1 MANIQQSNAVDVD
14 TFYKSRIDNF
24 QIERDIFNNYISTI
38 TPNKGELHVLDWEYR
53 SGIESAA
60 SAVAEREK
68 ITSDLKKVTREIMN
82 KKSELNA
89 LRNQQEYRIAQIQRL
104 SELSQPVQRDTTYV
118 FKDRYA
124 SRANINMYSGV
135 TITDGHI
142 DIDAVSVS
150 SDETRTNTGETDHG
164 SNHGSNHGSGS
175 GRRFAKSP
183 KKSAATGSR
192 NIIKSLRT
200 GEVMMLEAR
209 LEEETRILNT
219 SIEELDMALKEV
231 KIGTKALDKVV
242 MKSLDS
248 CRSEAA
254 ELIKE
259 VDKLDHQGYLSV
271 SELLNLRLKIMIAQ
285 REEVEELSQLRS
297 DKEFFSARE
306 TQMREQLISDM
317 SLMKRR
323 LKAEATNSTKDFHS
337 QSIQLDASLIKLH
350 KKLDFLQTEKI
361 KQAKTGTDDATEKLK
376 ELVLKAEG
384 RFNRLRSRWN
394 LESEGYRAETNQL
407 RKKLASL
414 EAEYEKRK
422 NTLNT
427 I

>member
-1 MANIQQSNAVDVD
+1 
-14 TFYKSRIDNF
+14 
-24 QIERDIFNNYISTI
+24 
-38 TPNKGELHVLDWEYR
+38 
-53 SGIESAA
+53 
-60 SAVAEREK
+60 
-68 ITSDLKKVTREIMN
+68 
-82 KKSELNA
+82 
-89 LRNQQEYRIAQIQRL
+89 
-104 SELSQPVQRDTTYV
+104 
-118 FKDRYA
+118 
-124 SRANINMYSGV
+124 
-135 TITDGHI
+135 
-142 DIDAVSVS
+142 
-150 SDETRTNTGETDHG
+150 
-164 SNHGSNHGSGS
+164 
-175 GRRFAKSP
+175 
-183 KKSAATGSR
+183 
-192 NIIKSLRT
+192 
-200 GEVMMLEAR
+200 
-209 LEEETRILNT
+209 
-219 SIEELDMALKEV
+219 
-231 KIGTKALDKVV
+231 
-242 MKSLDS
+242 
-248 CRSEAA
+248 
-254 ELIKE
+254 
-259 VDKLDHQGYLSV
+259 
-271 SELLNLRLKIMIAQ
+271 MIAQ

-337 QSIQLDASLIKLH
+337 QSIQLDTSLIKLH

-384 RFNRLRSRWN
+384 RFNRLRSRCN